1 MSNANKLLA
10 EKVQKFCNLLFQI
23 DDYIRNKKERKD
35 QLRLSKNF
43 RLVLREVISSKIL
56 LNILINNEDTIE
68 NYNEKKTAEESK
80 EERTYIKS
88 INPLSFNQKNLN
100 NINLFYN
107 TNTEIF
113 VLNYLVLD
121 KIFSLIRYCF
131 LEIIKQKN
139 KELGNKLGNNKKNFV
154 LNNSIFD
161 EFDFNSETNEENIL
175 RRMLKK
181 KSLIENLEQQKNKIK
196 LSKTKIRGAKNKQL
210 KSYDASKI
218 ISENI
223 NINNFYKKSIANDD
237 GKQEHYLKNQIRKI
251 NLHNKSLIKN
261 KSAIN
266 LEPLKKNMSL
276 PLIYNRKIL
285 NHNIAN
291 NFYQRQK
298 NKMTEEL
305 KLSQKS
311 RNKIG
316 NLKYLQNKYVDNN
329 KENPFFK
336 NLVINHFHNKSQQ
349 GFITK

>member
-1 MSNANKLLA
+1 
-10 EKVQKFCNLLFQI
+10 
-23 DDYIRNKKERKD
+23 
-35 QLRLSKNF
+35 
-43 RLVLREVISSKIL
+43 
-56 LNILINNEDTIE
+56 
-68 NYNEKKTAEESK
+68 
-80 EERTYIKS
+80 
-88 INPLSFNQKNLN
+88 
-100 NINLFYN
+100 
-107 TNTEIF
+107 
-113 VLNYLVLD
+113 
-121 KIFSLIRYCF
+121 
-131 LEIIKQKN
+131 
-139 KELGNKLGNNKKNFV
+139 
-154 LNNSIFD
+154 
-161 EFDFNSETNEENIL
+161 
-175 RRMLKK
+175 MLKK

-196 LSKTKIRGAKNKQL
+196 LSKTKIRGVKNKQL

-218 ISENI
+218 ISENV

-237 GKQEHYLKNQIRKI
+237 AKQEHYLKNQIRKI

-276 PLIYNRKIL
+276 PLIYDRKIL

-298 NKMTEEL
+298 DKMMEEL

-336 NLVINHFHNKSQQ
+336 NLVINQFHNKSQQ
-349 GFITK
+349 EFITK

>member
-68 NYNEKKTAEESK
+68 NYTEKKTAEESK

-113 VLNYLVLD
+113 VINYLVLD

-161 EFDFNSETNEENIL
+161 EFDFNSKTNEENIL

-196 LSKTKIRGAKNKQL
+196 LSKTKIRGVKNKQL

-223 NINNFYKKSIANDD
+223 NINNFYRKSIANDD
-237 GKQEHYLKNQIRKI
+237 AKQEHYLKNQIRKI

-276 PLIYNRKIL
+276 PLIYDRKIL

-298 NKMTEEL
+298 DKMMEEL

-336 NLVINHFHNKSQQ
+336 NLVINQFHNKSQQ
-349 GFITK
+349 EFITK

>member
-43 RLVLREVISSKIL
+43 RLVLREVLSSKIL
-56 LNILINNEDTIE
+56 LNILINNEDTVE
-68 NYNEKKTAEESK
+68 NYIEKKTEEEAK
-80 EERTYIKS
+80 KERTYIKS

-107 TNTEIF
+107 TNSEIF
-113 VLNYLVLD
+113 VINYLVLD
-121 KIFSLIRYCF
+121 KIFSVIRYCF

-161 EFDFNSETNEENIL
+161 VYDFNTDTNEENLL
-175 RRMLKK
+175 RRMLQK

-196 LSKTKIRGAKNKQL
+196 FSKTKIRESKNKQL

-223 NINNFYKKSIANDD
+223 NINNFYRKSIANDD
-237 GKQEHYLKNQIRKI
+237 AKDEHYLKNQIRKI
-251 NLHNKSLIKN
+251 NLNNKTLIKN

-276 PLIYNRKIL
+276 PLIYDKKIL
-285 NHNIAN
+285 HHNIVN
-291 NFYQRQK
+291 SFYQRQK
-298 NKMTEEL
+298 DKMKEEI
-305 KLSQKS
+305 KLFQKS

-316 NLKYLQNKYVDNN
+316 NLKYLQNKYFDNN

-336 NLVINHFHNKSQQ
+336 NLVINQIHNKSQQ
-349 GFITK
+349 EYVIK